1 MVPDFLTIAEA
12 GALIAKRE
20 LSPVELVQSRLT
32 RIEWLDGKLNTFIR
46 VLGEEALAAGRS
58 AVA

>member
-20 LSPVELVQSRLT
+20 LSPVELVQSRLA
-32 RIEWLDGKLNTFIR
+32 RIEQFDGAI
-46 VLGEEALAAGRS
+46 
-58 AVA
+58 